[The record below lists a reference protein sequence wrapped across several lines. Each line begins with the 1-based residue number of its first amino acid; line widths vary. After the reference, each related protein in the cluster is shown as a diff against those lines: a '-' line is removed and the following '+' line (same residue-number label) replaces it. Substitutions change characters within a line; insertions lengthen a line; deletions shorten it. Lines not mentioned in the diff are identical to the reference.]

1 MIDLIDFNNQNE
13 VSKLRNQ
20 FIMMINKYVKNV
32 DLTEMVAIRNELDKM
47 YKYAMY
53 NVAYYPHVK
62 KFYLSDRGN
71 IIDVG
76 LDELSISIK

>member
-1 MIDLIDFNNQNE
+1 MIDFNNQIE
-13 VSKLRNQ
+13 VSKLRDQ
-20 FIMMINKYVKNV
+20 FIMLINKYVKNV
-32 DLTEMVAIRNELDKM
+32 DRTEMVAIRKALDKM

-53 NVAYYPHVK
+53 NVAYYPHAK

-71 IIDVG
+71 IIDVS